1 MNDIQR
7 MDQALLRKAFLRP
20 ARLFTV
26 AAAAFALWVV
36 WSMPFVTGKVWFL
49 LGTAACF
56 GLYFMHKVFQDFE
69 RSKFRYPR
77 FALMWDVVQD
87 RRKRL
92 TKALRMMKKDGHPEL
107 EILPKTIDE
116 VAGTVYAALR
126 RADAIQQEFDNSESR
141 AGLPVH
147 RGFNAPEVVDDH
159 AKELYRLADKNIAEY
174 MRRRNGVLATIQRC
188 EAQSAVFTT
197 TLDSLRMHVLGIRLT
212 DRNPNVSHQEFVDAL
227 QLAKE
232 QLAAVDLALTE
243 MDYEQMQ
250 AIAELDELKRDTP
263 PPIPGDVQ
271 LRERP

>member
-20 ARLFTV
+20 ARLFNV
-26 AAAAFALWVV
+26 LLGLAAVWAV
-36 WSMPFVTGKVWFL
+36 WSMSSSLPFAVF
-49 LGTAACF
+49 TASAF
-56 GLYFMHKVFQDFE
+56 GFFFMHKVFQDYE

-87 RRKRL
+87 RRRRL
-92 TKALRMMKKDGHPEL
+92 TKALRMMKKDGHVEL
-107 EILPKTIDE
+107 EILPKTINE
-116 VAGTVYAALR
+116 VADTVYAALR

-141 AGLPVH
+141 AGVPVH
-147 RGFNAPEVVDDH
+147 RGFNAPEVVDEH

-250 AIAELDELKRDTP
+250 AIAELDELKRDAP
-263 PPIPGDVQ
+263 PPIPDDVQ